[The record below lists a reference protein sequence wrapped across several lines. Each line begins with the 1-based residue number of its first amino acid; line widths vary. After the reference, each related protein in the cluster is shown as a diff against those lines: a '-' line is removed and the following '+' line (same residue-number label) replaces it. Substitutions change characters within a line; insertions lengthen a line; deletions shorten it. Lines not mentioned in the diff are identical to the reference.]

1 MQISGWLAAPN
12 RLAAAATTLGF
23 SQTKTT
29 EPTVS
34 TENSGLQKTYN
45 PWDTSRIPG
54 GSSGG
59 SAAVVAADEAIAA
72 LKMNPSSFRPRRGE
86 LVEVG
91 MLKDSGQ
98 RRKTA
103 SGRSAVVWVVA

>member
-1 MQISGWLAAPN
+1 M
-12 RLAAAATTLGF
+12 
-23 SQTKTT
+23 SQA
-29 EPTVS
+29 EQG
-34 TENSGLQKTYN
+34 GLFDGGTAE
-45 PWDTSRIPG
+45 TSREARKSIQAHMG
-54 GSSGG
+54 AQQKRVYMWALLQRQGFTD
-59 SAAVVAADEAIAA
+59 DEAIAA

>member
-1 MQISGWLAAPN
+1 M
-12 RLAAAATTLGF
+12 
-23 SQTKTT
+23 SQT
-29 EPTVS
+29 EQG
-34 TENSGLQKTYN
+34 GLFDGGTAE
-45 PWDTSRIPG
+45 TSREARKSIRPHMSEQQRRVYCWALLMT
-54 GSSGG
+54 SSGFTDDG
-59 SAAVVAADEAIAA
+59 AIAA